1 MDALTALALLLVL
14 LLPVLLASSH
24 TFVYHFKNVFYVAW
38 MMVIGVVAIPLCLLS
53 SGWRNVDN
61 MRILAWLTRH
71 VKHLLGLKYHVSGL
85 EHLELEGSYVVISNH
100 QSSLDV
106 LGMME
111 ILPDRCTAIAKK
123 ELLYAGTVGLVCW
136 LGGVIFINRQKTS
149 DAKSVMAE
157 AAETM
162 LREKLRVWIFPEGT
176 RNLMGS
182 ILPFK
187 KGAFH
192 LAVQAQW
199 SSPHTATSTSS
210 GKGALIQVWRVKSG
224 MEGGP
229 GWHAVTSCP
238 SLTGTITMKVLPRIK
253 TKGLTANDASTLSE
267 SAHKLMLATFHEI
280 SALTAEANGA
290 HGE

>member
-192 LAVQAQW
+192 LAVQAQVPIIPVVF
-199 SSPHTATSTSS
+199 SSYSNFYKQRERRFNS
-210 GKGALIQVWRVKSG
+210 
-224 MEGGP
+224 
-229 GWHAVTSCP
+229 
-238 SLTGTITMKVLPRIK
+238 GTITMKVLPRIK